1 MHLSSQL
8 SLEEEKR
15 DPNVRNFWGESIKDM
30 VDRSWNTKG
39 SLGFDLMMSGT
50 KEDVDGILA
59 GLKDGTITRAELEA
73 CAGRILALSKE
84 LS

>member
-1 MHLSSQL
+1 MADQNETIKLLKECDAGVKMGIQ
-8 SLEEEKR
+8 SLE
-15 DPNVRNFWGESIKDM
+15 
-30 VDRSWNTKG
+30 
-39 SLGFDLMMSGT
+39 
-50 KEDVDGILA
+50 DVLT